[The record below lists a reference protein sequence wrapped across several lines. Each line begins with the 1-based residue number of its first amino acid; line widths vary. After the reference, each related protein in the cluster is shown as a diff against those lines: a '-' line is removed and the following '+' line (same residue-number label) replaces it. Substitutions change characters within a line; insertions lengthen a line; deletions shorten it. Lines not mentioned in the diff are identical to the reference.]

1 MIGSDLLISLLV
13 AVRDSRLLW
22 DLMGPVY
29 NRRILKPISELYE
42 HVALE
47 MATNRYEKILDVGS
61 GRGYGAITI
70 SKNSPLS
77 RITGIDYSPMQVRA
91 ARKYASKNRVENCLF
106 QKGNAMNIPYPDQTF
121 DAAVSIGSIK
131 HWPSPSRG
139 MSEIYRILK
148 PGGRIIVSETD
159 KEVSDSD
166 LEDFIKL
173 FQVWFL
179 PDRVLFW
186 GLRHV
191 IFGRSFSEKELA
203 DIVSQAGFRGLAST
217 RIRQCPYVLI
227 TAGK

>member
-1 MIGSDLLISLLV
+1 MISNDLLISLLV

-22 DLMGPVY
+22 DTLGPVY
-29 NRRILKPISELYE
+29 NRRIRKPISGLYD

-47 MATNRYEKILDVGS
+47 MAQNRYDQILDVGS
-61 GRGYGAITI
+61 GRGYGAIAI

-91 ARKYASKNRVENCLF
+91 ARKYAAKNKVTNCLF
-106 QKGNAMNIPYPDQTF
+106 HKGNAMSIPYPDQTF

-139 MSEIYRILK
+139 LREIYRVLK
-148 PGGRIIVSETD
+148 QGGCFTVSETD
-159 KEVSDSD
+159 RDVSDQE
-166 LEDFIKL
+166 LEEFISR

-179 PDRVLFW
+179 PDRLLLW

-191 IFGRSFSEKELA
+191 IFGQSFSEKELA
-203 DIVSQAGFRGLAST
+203 EMVAQAGFTDLQST
-217 RIRQCPYVLI
+217 RVGQCPYVLI
-227 TAGK
+227 QAHK